1 MKSTIFLPQT
11 IKVGFQKRS
20 GTYTGK
26 LAYVI
31 YYDQKGKLR
40 KEASWQSWRSKDI
53 KPQEYNNE
61 PMPGF
66 VLNKKAGG
74 YSTGWNHRQT
84 YVRVYDP
91 RGFEFEITI
100 PNLLYILENTSSI
113 KGKGLEGDF
122 IYGWDGT
129 DLLLVPTSSPD
140 YAEITAFS
148 KMIEEPESIK
158 GKDLVLGGTYRTDKN
173 EDWIYLG
180 RFEEYETYT
189 YGNIGKGEQKGKR
202 YFFFYNGFKTL
213 RSLTRK
219 IVKVIST
226 EPALNYA
233 ELMDQLSHKE
243 IYSPHDPNKNEYV
256 LYNIKELEEKNGSIS
271 VYLYYYGEFVS
282 LYIKKYSNNVV
293 HLARN
298 YYANNSG
305 ITQQTII
312 EESRQY
318 KTIEELHDKYK
329 FHRLVRYLANGKE
342 LK

>member
-113 KGKGLEGDF
+113 KGKGLEGNF
-122 IYGWDGT
+122 IYGWHGT

-140 YAEITAFS
+140 YTEITAFS
-148 KMIEEPESIK
+148 KMIEKPESIK
-158 GKDLVLGGTYRTDKN
+158 GKDLVLGGTYRTNKN

-180 RFEEYETYT
+180 RFEEYATYS
-189 YGNIGKGEQKGKR
+189 YWNMGKGGPKGKK
-202 YFFFYNGFKTL
+202 YFFFCDGFKTL
-213 RSLTRK
+213 GSLTRK

-243 IYSPHDPNKNEYV
+243 IYCPYDPDKDKYV
-256 LYNIKELEEKNGSIS
+256 LYDLEELQDGSWS
-271 VYLYYYGEFVS
+271 HTVYVYYGDDIIS
-282 LYIKKYSNNVV
+282 LSLRTYGNNVSN
-293 HLARN
+293 LSRN
-298 YYANNSG
+298 FYVNNRSG
-305 ITQQTII
+305 TAMILL
-312 EESRQY
+312 EESKQY

-329 FHRLVRYLANGKE
+329 FHKLVRYLVNGKE